1 MIDNVP
7 ANCRGQ
13 LDEGADAPSR
23 ERVVRHTGG
32 LRTAKPVTAKE
43 RGQLGPFLFLMFS

>member
-13 LDEGADAPSR
+13 LDEGADAPRR
-23 ERVVRHTGG
+23 ERVVRHAGG

-43 RGQLGPFLFLMFS
+43 RGAAWPVSLPLFS